1 MYVYTH
7 VLLFH
12 LADMIPELASLVPD
26 AASLLNNKD
35 DPLFMFVEMGD
46 VGWVVFICPNT
57 LCFTRA
63 QGVPLYNA
71 GLKAVHEV
79 GVVFLEVGGM
89 WSLLGCMLQLLL
101 ADVCWSHVAAVGG

>member
-1 MYVYTH
+1 VYVYTH

-46 VGWVVFICPNT
+46 VGWVVFLRPHT

-71 GLKAVHEV
+71 GLKAVY
-79 GVVFLEVGGM
+79 EVGGGVSGSG
-89 WSLLGCMLQLLL
+89 WNVVAVGL
-101 ADVCWSHVAAVGG
+101 HVAAVAD